1 MIAYT
6 IRRILYIIPTL
17 LIISMI
23 SFAIIELPPGDYLT
37 AYMANLSAQGTEA
50 SQDQIAAMRQLYGL
64 DQPIY
69 IRYVKWLWRLLHG
82 DMGISFEWN
91 RPVSDLIWERLAL
104 TFAVSLFTVLFI
116 WVTALPIGIY
126 SAVKQYSPGDYIFTA
141 ISFIGLGIP
150 NFMIALVLLWLAFDY
165 WGVALTGLFSREF
178 VDAPWSWAKFVD
190 MLKHM
195 WVPIIVLGT
204 GGTAGLVRTMRANLL
219 DELRKPYV
227 VAARA
232 NGVSELKLLFKYPVR
247 IAINPF
253 ISTIGWILPQLVS
266 GATIVS
272 VVLSLPTTGPLL
284 LNALLNQDMYLA
296 GSFIM
301 MLSVL
306 TVIGTLLSDLLLAVV
321 DPRIRFERENA

>member
-69 IRYVKWLWRLLHG
+69 IRYVKWLWRLLQG

-150 NFMIALVLLWLAFDY
+150 NFMIALVLLWLAFDH

-195 WVPIIVLGT
+195 WVPVIVLGT